1 MVRDRQVKGLFNS
14 MAQGKKLSAAAQR
27 SDMSDNTARKYLRE
41 RKLPSEMK
49 KPRTHRTHSDVFE
62 SVWPKL
68 EDMLSCNPS
77 LEAKTLFEYLCRTCP
92 EKEYQEGQVRT
103 LQRRVKAWKAANGR
117 ENEVYFSQNHFP
129 GERCQSDYTN
139 MNDHNIT
146 IAGSPFPHL
155 LYHFVLTYSNWEY
168 AEICFS
174 ESFESLSSGFQNAI
188 FNLGAVPRIHQTDR
202 LSAAVNNLTEKREFT
217 DKYQAVLRHYGI
229 NGMKTN
235 PSSPNENGDIEQSNN
250 RLKKALDQ
258 RLMLRGSRD
267 FSSREEYQSFVCMV
281 VSELNRPRQTR
292 VTEELAIMRD
302 LPDGRLPAYTRFNGI
317 PVNSQSLIRVLHN
330 SYSVPSRLI
339 GERVTVLAYS
349 EHLEVWYGN
358 KLLETMPRL
367 RGEENHA
374 INYRHII
381 HSLVKKPGAF
391 ENYKYRGDL
400 FLSTHFR
407 LAYDELC
414 RTTPAKASATYLKI
428 LHFAAENSEDLVD
441 QALRALYNEGL
452 PITLEAVEECCRK
465 LQRNEKPQD
474 PHIRPIDLSTYD
486 TLLCN
491 GEEQ

>member
-1 MVRDRQVKGLFNS
+1 MVRDRQVKGLFKS
-14 MAQGKKLSAAAQR
+14 MAQGKKLSTASQR
-27 SDMSDNTARKYLRE
+27 ADMSENTARKYLCEGR
-41 RKLPSEMK
+41 LPSEMK

-62 SVWPKL
+62 SVWPEL
-68 EDMLSCNPS
+68 EDLLSTNLS
-77 LEAKTLFEYLCRTCP
+77 LEAKTLFEYLCRAYP
-92 EKEYQEGQVRT
+92 EKEYQDGQVRT
-103 LQRRVKAWKAANGR
+103 LQRRVKAWKAANGSLK
-117 ENEVYFSQNHFP
+117 EVIFSQNHFP
-129 GERCQSDYTN
+129 GERCQSDYTS
-139 MNDHNIT
+139 MNKHNIT

-168 AEICFS
+168 AEVCFS
-174 ESFESLSSGFQNAI
+174 ESFESLSSGFQNAL
-188 FNLGAVPRIHQTDR
+188 FTLGAIPKTHQTDG

-217 DKYQAVLRHYGI
+217 EKYSAVLGHYGI

-235 PSSPNENGDIEQSNN
+235 PDSPNENGDIEQSNN

-258 RLMLRGSRD
+258 RLMLRGSGD
-267 FSSREEYQSFVCMV
+267 FSSREEYQSFVRMV

-292 VTEELAIMRD
+292 VAEELAIMRD
-302 LPDGRLPAYTRFNGI
+302 LPDGRLPACTRFSNI

-349 EHLEVWYGN
+349 EYLEVWYGSR
-358 KLLETMPRL
+358 LLETMPRL
-367 RGEENHA
+367 RGEEHHA

-428 LHFAAENSEDLVD
+428 LLFAAENSENLVD
-441 QALRALYNEGL
+441 QALQSLYNEAL
-452 PITLEAVEECCRK
+452 PITLEAVEERCNM
-465 LQRNEKPQD
+465 LQMDEKPQD
-474 PHIRPIDLSTYD
+474 PYISPIDLRTYD

-491 GEEQ
+491 GEEY